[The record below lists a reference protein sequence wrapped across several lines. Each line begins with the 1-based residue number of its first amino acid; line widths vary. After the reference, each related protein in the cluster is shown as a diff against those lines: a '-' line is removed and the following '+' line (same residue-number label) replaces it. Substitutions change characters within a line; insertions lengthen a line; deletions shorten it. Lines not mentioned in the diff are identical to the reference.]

1 MKNDRRKSTMVT
13 SIVGIVTAAVI
24 STVIA
29 LSIATAAMDTHMDDA
44 KIHRDYEAL
53 AKDFMPREAL
63 ELNMASLSESIR
75 RIEIKL
81 GTVKP

>member
-1 MKNDRRKSTMVT
+1 MKRDRRKNTLVT
-13 SIVGIVTAAVI
+13 SIVGIVLTAVI

-29 LSIATAAMDTHMDDA
+29 VSVATAAMKSHMESA

-53 AKDFMPREAL
+53 AADFMPREAL
-63 ELNMASLSESIR
+63 QLNMTALSESIR

-81 GTVKP
+81 GTVTP